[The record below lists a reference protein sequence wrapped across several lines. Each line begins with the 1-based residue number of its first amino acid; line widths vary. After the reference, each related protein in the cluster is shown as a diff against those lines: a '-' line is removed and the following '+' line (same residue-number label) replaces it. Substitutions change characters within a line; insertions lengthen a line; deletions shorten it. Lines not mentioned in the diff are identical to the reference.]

1 MQKQIWLCSLII
13 FASLL
18 QSKTEVLACG
28 DYGTTSEEFEAQLT
42 KHLTDRMLSLTAI
55 RNPMH
60 DQWQEITR
68 ITEQLRTLGQPG
80 LNAIIKSREVHADQ
94 GSETFQLDRLDK
106 QLTSLPVRRM
116 RWHVSCSGTNLL
128 QMQKLRQ
135 SHSAARFSASGCLDI
150 WMRT

>member
-55 RNPMH
+55 RNPNH

-68 ITEQLRTLGQPG
+68 ITEQLRTLGQP
-80 LNAIIKSREVHADQ
+80 A
-94 GSETFQLDRLDK
+94 
-106 QLTSLPVRRM
+106 
-116 RWHVSCSGTNLL
+116 
-128 QMQKLRQ
+128 
-135 SHSAARFSASGCLDI
+135 
-150 WMRT
+150 